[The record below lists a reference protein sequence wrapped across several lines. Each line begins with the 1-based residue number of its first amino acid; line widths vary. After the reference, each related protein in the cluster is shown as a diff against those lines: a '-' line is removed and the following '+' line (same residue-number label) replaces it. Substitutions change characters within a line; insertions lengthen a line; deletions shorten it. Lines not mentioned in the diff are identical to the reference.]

1 MMTYQTL
8 ERVERLTDRQTADEI
23 AADYVAV
30 AREHCVRVR
39 EAIDECRKETSCDE

>member
-30 AREHCVRVR
+30 AREHCVRVLD
-39 EAIDECRKETSCDE
+39 AINECRKEKCNDR